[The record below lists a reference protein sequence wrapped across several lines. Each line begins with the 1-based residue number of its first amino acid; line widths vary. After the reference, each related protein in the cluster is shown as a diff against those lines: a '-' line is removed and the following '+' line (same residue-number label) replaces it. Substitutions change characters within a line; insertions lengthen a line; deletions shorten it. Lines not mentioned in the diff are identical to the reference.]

1 MRLYLVQHADAVAA
15 SVDPERPL
23 SPAGRKTASSL
34 AAACARYRLE
44 AAEVIHSGKA
54 RAQETAE
61 AIAEACN
68 LEARAVSGLDPLDP
82 VQPFARECLSLHTT
96 IVVGHLPFLERLAA
110 LLLAG
115 REDPPVLAFQ
125 RGGMACL
132 ERRSAPDTA
141 NPLGTW
147 CLLWTA
153 FPDQIHP
160 GG

>member
-1 MRLYLVQHADAVAA
+1 MKLYLVQHADAVTA

-23 SPAGRKTASSL
+23 SAGGRKTARAL
-34 AAACARYRLE
+34 AEACARHRLE

-54 RAQETAE
+54 RARETAE

-68 LEARAVSGLDPLDP
+68 LDVRSSAGLDPLDP
-82 VQPFARECLSLHTT
+82 VKAFAHQCASMHSAV
-96 IVVGHLPFLERLAA
+96 VVGHLPFLERLAA

-115 REDPPVLAFQ
+115 REEPPVLAFQ
-125 RGGMACL
+125 RGGMVCL
-132 ERRSAPDTA
+132 ERRGPPDAA
-141 NPLGTW
+141 NPFGVW

-153 FPDQIHP
+153 FPDQVHP